1 MSEENESV
9 GFSCFDTIY
18 LKFNYIGEEEFDDL
32 IEYIEDEH
40 LSYEGATDVFYD
52 LQQENT
58 QLKERINK
66 ANELTK
72 FYKQELD
79 DWKPMCIVDEYDEI
93 LKGDK

>member
-1 MSEENESV
+1 MSEEEINYWLEA
-9 GFSCFDTIY
+9 FS
-18 LKFNYIGEEEFDDL
+18 
-32 IEYIEDEH
+32 EDRFAFKSEDGKV
-40 LSYEGATDVFYD
+40 LSFYKTFENMKE
-52 LQQENT
+52 LQQENA

-93 LKGDK
+93 LKGDSNE

>member
-1 MSEENESV
+1 MSEEEFKEYVKETLSNINSKITKKEQ
-9 GFSCFDTIY
+9 GFINLLGNT
-18 LKFNYIGEEEFDDL
+18 FNDVCAEN
-32 IEYIEDEH
+32 DE
-40 LSYEGATDVFYD
+40 LR
-52 LQQENT
+52 QENT

-93 LKGDK
+93 LKGDSNE

>member
-1 MSEENESV
+1 MR
-9 GFSCFDTIY
+9 
-18 LKFNYIGEEEFDDL
+18 EEEINYWLEVFS
-32 IEYIEDEH
+32 EDRFAFKSEDGKKI
-40 LSYEGATDVFYD
+40 SFYETFKNMKE
-52 LQQENT
+52 LKQENT